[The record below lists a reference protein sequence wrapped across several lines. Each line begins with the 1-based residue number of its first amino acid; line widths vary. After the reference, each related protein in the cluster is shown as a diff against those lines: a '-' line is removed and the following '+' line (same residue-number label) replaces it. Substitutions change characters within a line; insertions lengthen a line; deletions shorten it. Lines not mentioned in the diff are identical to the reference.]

1 MIDNLIYEIN
11 KAQSDSNINVI
22 MSIVCEY
29 NKYFTLSKYTD
40 ETTDMSIFQEAKTE
54 DTKKGLMDRIKER
67 GKDDDSKLIT
77 FLKFIPRLIIEMFR
91 PLVDFFKNSKL
102 GEKFKKIN
110 KDISD
115 AKDKSEK
122 EARVKKLNKMFDGK
136 CECYYD
142 EKSGKVKIKKTKAG
156 FANDLIWI
164 MELGYAA
171 LKFKQKWKS
180 DVKQWESSKLI
191 NFFDDINLLLSGKD
205 IGDGRLE
212 NTYNL
217 FDDGLDAMSQ
227 VMSDIS
233 ATTALLDSLA
243 RAIQSII
250 DKILRKEIIKDQP
263 DEKKEEMLAKAR
275 ELVSKISSVTT
286 KINLVVI
293 VLKPIKDW
301 GGVIGEEVG
310 GVVAVKQ
317 LHKEAR
323 IRLCQYILTDKK
335 EGHYKDDVILT
346 KTNDEKPSVKAMGE
360 QITTYGFY
368 GLNILKKVHRNENEP
383 DDKYYRRVA
392 EAMESH
398 QYYPKEC
405 LYYKMINKSM
415 GGQKIREVADT
426 AYGKLQTAFNDMTKI
441 YGIDGLSLETSEIYE
456 EKFKEILDEVKN
468 ADHNKAK
475 AARDARLGKNTSNNN
490 GGN

>member
-11 KAQSDSNINVI
+11 KAHSDSNINVI
-22 MSIVCEY
+22 ISIICEY
-29 NKYFTLSKYTD
+29 NNYFTLSKYSD
-40 ETTDMSIFQEAKTE
+40 ETPDMPIFQEAKVE

-102 GEKFKKIN
+102 GDKFKKIN

-122 EARVKKLNKMFDGK
+122 EARVKKLNKMFDGE

-164 MELGYAA
+164 TELTYAA

-250 DKILRKEIIKDQP
+250 DKILRREIIKDQP
-263 DEKKEEMLAKAR
+263 DEKKEEMLAKGH
-275 ELVSKISSVTT
+275 
-286 KINLVVI
+286 
-293 VLKPIKDW
+293 DM
-301 GGVIGEEVG
+301 
-310 GVVAVKQ
+310 
-317 LHKEAR
+317 
-323 IRLCQYILTDKK
+323 QYNH
-335 EGHYKDDVILT
+335 G
-346 KTNDEKPSVKAMGE
+346 
-360 QITTYGFY
+360 
-368 GLNILKKVHRNENEP
+368 
-383 DDKYYRRVA
+383 
-392 EAMESH
+392 
-398 QYYPKEC
+398 
-405 LYYKMINKSM
+405 
-415 GGQKIREVADT
+415 
-426 AYGKLQTAFNDMTKI
+426 
-441 YGIDGLSLETSEIYE
+441 
-456 EKFKEILDEVKN
+456 
-468 ADHNKAK
+468 
-475 AARDARLGKNTSNNN
+475 
-490 GGN
+490 

>member
-156 FANDLIWI
+156 FANDLVWI

-180 DVKQWESSKLI
+180 DINQWESSKLI

-346 KTNDEKPSVKAMGE
+346 KLNDNDKNPDKNDLVY
-360 QITTYGFY
+360 QIKTYGFY
-368 GLNILKKVHRNENEP
+368 GLNILKKVHRNENET

-398 QYYPKEC
+398 EYYPKEC
-405 LYYKMINKSM
+405 KPEKMATNGNDTAAI
-415 GGQKIREVADT
+415 AT
-426 AYGKLQTAFNDMTKI
+426 AYGKLKTAFNDMTKI
-441 YGIDGLSLETSEIYE
+441 YGVNGLPLDTNAIYK